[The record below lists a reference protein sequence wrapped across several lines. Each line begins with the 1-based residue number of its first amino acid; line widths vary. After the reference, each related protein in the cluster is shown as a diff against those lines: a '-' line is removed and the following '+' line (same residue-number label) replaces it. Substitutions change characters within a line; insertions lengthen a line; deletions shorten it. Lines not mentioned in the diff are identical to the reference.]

1 MTFKTFLLLIL
12 VILAAGYVYVTS
24 LARGDENSQFN
35 QNTRFQLGKYAITR
49 TIFGLHNAGDAR
61 AEYFS
66 RGNLISV
73 EIVQPENSG
82 FSDEILNNFSDKIKN
97 YLGRSVSLF
106 NLDKI
111 PEKNLTESD
120 ITEIVN
126 EKRRHV
132 LSGQPNLFVILA
144 ADYSPRPNDE
154 LAKTYKE
161 FGIVVSLKALK
172 DFTDNNL
179 LAFNSYA
186 NSTLLHELGHQIG
199 LKHNS
204 NNNCIMSEHAG
215 INGKALEFYGQLSPQ
230 DFCGF
235 EQEQI
240 KSLKI
245 KYSEQ

>member
-1 MTFKTFLLLIL
+1 M
-12 VILAAGYVYVTS
+12 AAGYVYVSS
-24 LARGDENSQFN
+24 LVRGDENSQFN
-35 QNTRFQLGKYAITR
+35 QNARFQLGKYAITR
-49 TIFGLHNAGDAR
+49 TVFGLHNAGDAR

-111 PEKNLTESD
+111 PEKSLTEVD
-120 ITEIVN
+120 IEEIVR

-144 ADYSPRPNDE
+144 TDYSPRSNDE
-154 LAKTYKE
+154 FAKTYKE

-172 DFTDNNL
+172 DFTENNL
-179 LAFNSYA
+179 SAFNSYA
-186 NSTLLHELGHQIG
+186 NSTLLHEFGHQIG
-199 LKHNS
+199 LVHNS
-204 NNNCIMSEHAG
+204 NTNCIMSEHAG

-235 EQEQI
+235 EQTEI
-240 KSLKI
+240 SKLKI
-245 KYSEQ
+245 KFSKK